1 MFSTTAGILYFNDLK
16 IDFVVFVGLV
26 ISFLG
31 AFLFSYVK
39 VIELQE
45 LKAQG
50 KKNDDEEN
58 QIIEKDERDKSNN
71 YIVYV
76 IQPEI
81 K

>member
-16 IDFVVFVGLV
+16 IDFLVFVGLV

-58 QIIEKDERDKSNN
+58 HAIENDERDKLQN

-76 IQPEI
+76 IHPEI

>member
-1 MFSTTAGILYFNDLK
+1 MFSTTAGILYFNDL
-16 IDFVVFVGLV
+16 IIVFLVFVGLV

-31 AFLFSYVK
+31 AFLFSDVK

-58 QIIEKDERDKSNN
+58 HAIENDERDKLQN

-76 IQPEI
+76 IHPEI